1 MARNLVLAAAATLAA
16 AGCGGSGFTYH
27 ANQDEQIYFKL
38 PDTWTVFETDDFTA
52 AGAEDL
58 PGLWRR
64 GFVGGADP
72 TIDEVFAITSE
83 QPRGYVEVLPLD
95 VTERDTISLATLR
108 GANLGTD
115 SEGNPLDPLVY
126 AQENPNGEIQIL
138 GYDDNVVYDEGPHGV
153 HIRVA
158 VTPKDTDTTAI
169 IDQTALIDA
178 ATSRRYVLSIG
189 CSARCFED
197 HQDEIEEVIESWTLE
212 AT

>member
-1 MARNLVLAAAATLAA
+1 MARNLALAAVAAFAV
-16 AGCGGSGFTYH
+16 AGCAGSGYTYH
-27 ANQDEQIYFKL
+27 ANQDEQLYFKV
-38 PDTWTVFETDDFTA
+38 PDSWTVFDTEDFTA
-52 AGAEDL
+52 AGADAL

-64 GFVGGADP
+64 GFVAGTDP
-72 TIDEVFAITSE
+72 SIDEVFAITSE

-95 VTERDTISLATLR
+95 VGERDTISLATLR

-115 SEGNPLDPLVY
+115 SEGNPLDPLMY

-158 VTPKDTDTTAI
+158 VTPQDSTTTAI
-169 IDQTALIDA
+169 IDQHALVDA

-189 CSARCFED
+189 CSARCFEAHED
-197 HQDEIEEVIESWTLE
+197 QIEEVIESWTLE
-212 AT
+212 AR